1 MVRRKA
7 FKHVELPAVSKR
19 KRSAFTLVE
28 LLVVIGIIALL
39 ISILLPSLTKAREAA
54 NRTACASNLHQLGLA
69 LALYADAYHDACP
82 IGYMDEKQF
91 DYILNWNNT
100 NGTKVVTVG
109 LLSYAKLTKS
119 GRVFYCPSTFDPQF
133 NYNTPQNPWCFDQNP
148 PSPNLTTLGLG
159 HTRFS
164 YNVRPCAEWLP
175 DGGAMPTDYRRFT
188 PLPDPQPN
196 NTAAATSVSGTIAG
210 SVFAYPKLSALK
222 HKAIA
227 ADMLRCTQ
235 DVIRT
240 HKQGINVLYAD
251 QSAMWVPTK
260 VFDSAAWDAIPDA
273 STNPLGVSTM
283 WNSVMLNE
291 VVTPRQNPKPS
302 GVWVQLDQF
311 EK

>member
-7 FKHVELPAVSKR
+7 FTLVELPAVSER
-19 KRSAFTLVE
+19 KRDAFTLVE

-39 ISILLPSLTKAREAA
+39 ISILLPSLQKAREAA

-69 LALYADAYHDACP
+69 FALYADAYKDACP

-91 DYILNWNNT
+91 DYILNWNNA

-119 GRVFYCPSTFDPQF
+119 GKVFYCPSTYDPQF
-133 NYNTPQNPWCFDQNP
+133 DYNTPQNPWCFDQNP

-175 DGGAMPTDYRRFT
+175 DGGGMPTDYRRFT

-196 NTAAATSVSGTIAG
+196 GTAAPTSVSGTLTGAI
-210 SVFAYPKLSALK
+210 FAYPKLSELK

-227 ADMLRCTQ
+227 ADMIRFRQ

-240 HKQGINVLYAD
+240 HKTGFNVLYAD
-251 QSAMWVPTK
+251 LSAMWVPLK
-260 VFDSAAWDAIPDA
+260 VIDKAPWNQIVDQD
-273 STNPLGVSTM
+273 VSTP
-283 WNSVMLNE
+283 NNNTMLSE
-291 VVTPRQNPKPS
+291 TTRPLKAPPS